1 MRPRITVRRTNDG
14 VEAILLDG
22 KTEVGHFII
31 QFGTTYS
38 LNIGIE
44 QEYQGQGYS
53 IQLMNA
59 VCRDIDIPH
68 DKKLY
73 IDTDA
78 SEGFWNY
85 LGLVPN
91 PMYDFTEE
99 QRNMEGAGYEK
110 YIVFSDLL
118 NKLNS

>member
-1 MRPRITVRRTNDG
+1 MRPRITVYHSDTY
-14 VEAILLDG
+14 VESRLMNG
-22 KTEVGHFII
+22 STEVGHFSI

-44 QEYQGQGYS
+44 QEYQGEGYS
-53 IQLMNA
+53 IQLIQA
-59 VCRDIDIPH
+59 ACRDTDIPQN
-68 DKKLY
+68 KKLY

-91 PMYDFTEE
+91 PLYNFTEE
-99 QRNMEGAGYEK
+99 QRDLEGAGYEK
-110 YIVFSDLL
+110 YIVFKDLL
-118 NKLNS
+118 EKIHD

>member
-1 MRPRITVRRTNDG
+1 MRPRITVHRTKDWVESTLIDG
-14 VEAILLDG
+14 EL
-22 KTEVGHFII
+22 EVGHFTIH
-31 QFGTTYS
+31 FGTTYS
-38 LNIGIE
+38 LSIGIE

-53 IQLMNA
+53 LQLINA
-59 VCRDIDIPH
+59 ACRDVDIPQ

-91 PMYDFTEE
+91 PMYDFTED
-99 QRNMEGAGYEK
+99 QREMEGAGYEK
-110 YIVFSDLL
+110 YIVFSDILQ
-118 NKLNS
+118 KVS